1 MALEQTASK
10 VWTIVL
16 IGFFIGA
23 GILALAQFRDS
34 VSATDLTARSGINYS
49 IEGISNI
56 AEQLPTV
63 GTIIGVLIIIA
74 AVIGMVVY
82 FRGRGGY

>member
-23 GILALAQFRDS
+23 GLIALSQFSAS
-34 VSATDLTARSGINYS
+34 VSDTTAKAGIDNASKS
-49 IEGISNI
+49 IANI

-74 AVIGMVVY
+74 AVVGMVVY